1 MTTTD
6 TIDYDAIEPGVR
18 ELCRVLNDSG
28 LVRTLWSCE
37 GHRPSIFGQ
46 TRPAHPFVIFHA
58 TELVAKIIQ
67 ASLYQARL
75 DGRLRIDWTVG
86 GNFPPGKHGSDV
98 DADDWQWNITPWQ
111 EAMDSLSF
119 ILQRKFRHDLARMP
133 EILGETLLKLQE
145 AGQQCKSAL
154 IVKHPS
160 RGDEYTHRDKKA
172 EHPRVGSLSKRI
184 FGVALGASSC
194 RIRGDAGT
202 TNAARLQNGTHDG
215 VPYSVDR
222 LPILAHRAQTRKV
235 ARLLTAISLGLFL
248 SACGTS
254 SDVELQK
261 DGSGT
266 DEPRPSPCVGAA
278 GSPCSPIP
286 YTAPGFVWGRG

>member
-1 MTTTD
+1 MTTAD

-18 ELCRVLNDSG
+18 ELCRVLNASG

-37 GHRPSIFGQ
+37 GHRPSIFGRI
-46 TRPAHPFVIFHA
+46 RPAHPFVIFHA
-58 TELVAKIIQ
+58 PELVAKIIQ

-86 GNFPPGKHGSDV
+86 GNFPPGKHGSNV
-98 DADDWQWNITPWQ
+98 QTDDWQWNIKPWQ

-119 ILQRKFRHDLARMP
+119 ALQRKFQRDLASMP
-133 EILGETLLKLQE
+133 EVIRE
-145 AGQQCKSAL
+145 ALSEFKQPERRVELAAA
-154 IVKHPS
+154 IHPTHS
-160 RGDEYTHRDKKA
+160 NQRTDEKDHT
-172 EHPRVGSLSKRI
+172 EGSSLSLLASRI
-184 FGVALGASSC
+184 TATAVRAGGFDVASDFAAASTAGNHIHSHTSYAGNVLA
-194 RIRGDAGT
+194 RI
-202 TNAARLQNGTHDG
+202 
-215 VPYSVDR
+215 
-222 LPILAHRAQTRKV
+222 AHGKITRK
-235 ARLLTAISLGLFL
+235 TALVFGLALAL
-248 SACGTS
+248 SACGTP